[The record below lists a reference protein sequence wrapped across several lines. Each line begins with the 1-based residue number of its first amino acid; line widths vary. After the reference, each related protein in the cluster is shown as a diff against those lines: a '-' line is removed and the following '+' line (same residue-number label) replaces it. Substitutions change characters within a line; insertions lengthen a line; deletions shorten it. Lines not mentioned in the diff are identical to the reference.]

1 VKDAHHVTIVG
12 AGPAGIACAIYL
24 KRAGIDVLLLERDK
38 IGGLLVNA
46 NLVENYP
53 GFPDGIAG
61 EKLAGLFRLQLHKR
75 GIQIAKARVRRI
87 ERDGEDFQLATD
99 GLRFSSRY
107 VVVATG
113 TRAKS
118 IKLRGLGSLIG
129 TKIFYEVADLPACSS
144 GRKFIVIG
152 GGDAAFD
159 YALGL
164 AGRGGEVDLVFRSRH
179 PTCLPLLRMRVT
191 AESGIHEFAGT
202 TPISASKKRSKV
214 EVSCRRLGGRITLR
228 GDYALVAC
236 GREPSLEILSP
247 GLRADLGTDAE
258 YEGRSRM
265 FLIGDVRRGNERQ
278 VGIAVGDGILAAMRI
293 IDSVKLEGMA

>member
-1 VKDAHHVTIVG
+1 MKDSHRVAIVG

-24 KRAGIDVLLLERDK
+24 KRAGIDALLLERDK

-53 GFPDGIAG
+53 GFPDGITG
-61 EKLAGLFRLQLHKR
+61 KRLVGLFRLQLHKR
-75 GIQIAKARVRRI
+75 GIKIAKSRVRRI
-87 ERDGEDFQLATD
+87 EKDGEDFRLETD

-107 VVVATG
+107 LVVATG

-118 IKLRGLGSLIG
+118 IKLRGLGRLIG
-129 TKIFYEVADLPACSS
+129 TRIFYEVADLPARSS
-144 GRKFIVIG
+144 RSKFIVVG

-164 AGRGGEVDLVFRSRH
+164 AGHGGEVDLVFRSKH
-179 PTCLPLLRMRVT
+179 PACLPLLRKRVA

-202 TPISASKKRSKV
+202 TPISASKRRSKV
-214 EVSCRRLGGRITLR
+214 ELSCRRLGGKITLR

-236 GREPSLEILSP
+236 GREPRLEILSL
-247 GLRADLGTDAE
+247 GLRAGLGTDAE

-293 IDSVKLEGMA
+293 VDSVRREGMA